1 MRRPLLAIALLVAI
15 ALAAGAC
22 SASTAPGWTYSPPTP
37 APAVTPA
44 PSGASAVPSAAVAE
58 PTPVP
63 GGPTAS
69 VGTGGGTA
77 VEVSAVNVA
86 YQQTE
91 ISAPAG
97 APFVIHFVNKDA
109 GIPHNIEIKDASSM
123 SMFKGDIIT
132 GTAEANYQ
140 VPALAAGTYQ
150 FVCSVHPNM
159 VGTLKVGG

>member
-1 MRRPLLAIALLVAI
+1 MRRPLLAIALLAI

-22 SASTAPGWTYSPPTP
+22 SASTAPGWTYAPPTP

-44 PSGASAVPSAAVAE
+44 PSGASAVPSAAPAE

-63 GGPTAS
+63 GGPAAS
-69 VGTGGGTA
+69 GGAAGGAA

-86 YQQTE
+86 YEQTE

-109 GIPHNIEIKDASSM
+109 GIPHNIEIKDSTAM

-132 GTAEANYQ
+132 GTAETSYQ